1 MRNCHEHHFIDPFS
15 VISQLRSGEPQ
26 SEDSGGFCRFARTSG
41 DVRGNVP
48 RVAVHASRTPT
59 TISVNIGGT
68 LRTFE
73 TVVYRGSD
81 LPESAVTRIWEM
93 PEAEYQEHL
102 ARMEAM
108 VASLENTY
116 AERPWTDTVEGSLR
130 FSPASPIT
138 QTYATIKV
146 GGSVVATIDNQG
158 VTSSDDAL
166 SQMIQDFMAD
176 RAGGSNGP
184 ALAQDL
190 ADELAAM
197 LGGRVVIADTAMTQQ
212 EFDALPPHPRPI
224 PSSITR
230 PCETIR
236 GTRRSRASRRS
247 GPPIWLRNRL
257 GA

>member
-1 MRNCHEHHFIDPFS
+1 MNT
-15 VISQLRSGEPQ
+15 ISSTHSPSSANYEAASRRAKTAEDFADLLEPQ
-26 SEDSGGFCRFARTSG
+26 GTSEETSLG
-41 DVRGNVP
+41 
-48 RVAVHASRTPT
+48 SRSTLPGTPT

-116 AERPWTDTVEGSLR
+116 AERPWTDTVEDSLR

-190 ADELAAM
+190 ADELAAI

-212 EFDALPPHPRPI
+212 EFDALPPLSAPDPI
-224 PSSITR
+224 IDY
-230 PCETIR
+230 E
-236 GTRRSRASRRS
+236 A
-247 GPPIWLRNRL
+247 LRNDPWYTALESLKEKRAAYL
-257 GA
+257 AAQ